1 MTHDLYD
8 LSKPV
13 RDAALTEIMR
23 CFAADAKADAKP
35 ANPAVI
41 DGHRLG
47 THMQALCV
55 AYCAERY
62 DGFKSGLVVDDP
74 IVDIFAVALAQVAA
88 HMAMTARPTSNGR
101 PVSPSASGQ
110 AFLLKVSELF
120 FRQLVMM
127 EHGLLDFNIP
137 FERKADG
144 SIGVEAFDLAAMLG
158 KGRGA

>member
-62 DGFKSGLVVDDP
+62 ETFKSGLVADDP
-74 IVDIFAVALAQVAA
+74 IVDIFAVALAQVEA
-88 HMAMTARPTSNGR
+88 HMAATARPTVGGH
-101 PVSPSASGQ
+101 PVSPTVSGQ
-110 AFLLKVSELF
+110 AFIRKVALLF
-120 FRQLVMM
+120 FQQLVHI

-144 SIGVEAFDLAAMLG
+144 SIGVEAFDLEAMLG
-158 KGRGA
+158 KGRGV